1 MDDVVKFIMLKY
13 NSYLTTQDN
22 SLLSFTSVA
31 LVTLVPSWVFLSE
44 LNENE
49 LRSTMINKRLNAWSL
64 IDTS

>member
-49 LRSTMINKRLNAWSL
+49 TMINKRLNAWSL